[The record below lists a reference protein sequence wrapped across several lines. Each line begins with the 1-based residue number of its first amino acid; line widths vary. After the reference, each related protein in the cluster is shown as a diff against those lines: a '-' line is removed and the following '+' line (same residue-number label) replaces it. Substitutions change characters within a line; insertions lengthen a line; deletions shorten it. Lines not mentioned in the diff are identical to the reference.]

1 MKEINKIFVLIILI
15 ICFLLIRV
23 LKNKNNRL
31 SGFFS
36 FQLIE
41 DEYLKW
47 YHNNSNTL
55 NDSNV
60 SMYDIDS
67 LIYKLKEILARRG
80 ITNSLVQEYVQYL
93 ELTASPPQKLLT
105 KLVPTIFSF
114 FVSSGLFSFFV
125 LKIPAK
131 ESTDTT
137 LKMTLSSWLKYINP
151 PTIEEILSTNFIS
164 KISIIVYIL
173 IYMLIYILILYL
185 YHFLLSGNNLFK
197 NSRRLFVLKR
207 LTEIWN
213 YNVIRLN
220 TANWSQHN
228 MLNNENYVL
237 SDLKGKP
244 DKLDLI
250 ISDCIGE
257 DYMRENISIVFALF
271 NIISPRIKK
280 GLNLLKRLC
289 GSVCIIILLCTISV
303 VSVLFP
309 INLLSFVSSSFIGQ
323 ILLLIINLIVQI
335 FLLLVYSVIFLS
347 QIDKLSG
354 KELPKANKESE
365 KKYVYRLKARQCKDI
380 TPIIFTLPLI
390 IVEQL
395 LFEFFKFANFDKKYI
410 LFFPVKL
417 LILIALFEFI
427 IVNTIGLIIELK
439 RKKKE
444 NK

>member
-237 SDLKGKP
+237 SDLK
-244 DKLDLI
+244 
-250 ISDCIGE
+250 
-257 DYMRENISIVFALF
+257 
-271 NIISPRIKK
+271 
-280 GLNLLKRLC
+280 
-289 GSVCIIILLCTISV
+289 
-303 VSVLFP
+303 
-309 INLLSFVSSSFIGQ
+309 
-323 ILLLIINLIVQI
+323 
-335 FLLLVYSVIFLS
+335 
-347 QIDKLSG
+347 
-354 KELPKANKESE
+354 
-365 KKYVYRLKARQCKDI
+365 
-380 TPIIFTLPLI
+380 
-390 IVEQL
+390 
-395 LFEFFKFANFDKKYI
+395 
-410 LFFPVKL
+410 
-417 LILIALFEFI
+417 
-427 IVNTIGLIIELK
+427 VNQTNWI
-439 RKKKE
+439 
-444 NK
+444 